1 MEEDKI
7 SLRLIDDAIGRH
19 NSALTSLRDNIPKI
33 VEGSKTINN
42 CISAGGKVFVCGNGG
57 SASDAQ
63 HFVAEIVGRFKSERK
78 GLPAVAL
85 TTDTSVITAVANDY
99 SFDEIFSRQVEAL
112 CGKDDVL
119 VAISTSGNSKNILRA
134 LMSAKRRG
142 CLSILLSGKD
152 GGQAKE
158 LAGTSIIIESD
169 NTAAI
174 QEMHIMTLH
183 MICGIIDEHYA
194 KTNLNSINDLNK

>member
-7 SLRLIDDAIGRH
+7 SLKLIDDAIGRH

-33 VEGSKTINN
+33 VEGSKAINN
-42 CISAGGKVFVCGNGG
+42 CISTGGKVFVCGNGG

-63 HFVAEIVGRFKSERK
+63 HFVAELVGRFVFERK

-99 SFDEIFSRQVEAL
+99 SFNEIFARQVEAL
-112 CGKDDVL
+112 CEKNDVL

-134 LMSAKRRG
+134 LKSAKRKG
-142 CLSILLSGKD
+142 CLSILLSGKE
-152 GGQAKE
+152 GGQAKA
-158 LAGTSIIIESD
+158 LAGTAIIIESD

-183 MICGIIDEHYA
+183 MICKIIDEHYA
-194 KTNLNSINDLNK
+194 KTNLNSINDSKK